1 MFRRRARPCQP
12 AESGKCRRFR
22 ARRPGLRQNVAVQI
36 TSPPQA
42 GISRRR
48 FLGTAGAI
56 AAGAAAPLILP
67 GRLFG
72 APAPSDRVTL
82 GFIGTG
88 RQAMAMNIPEFLAVP
103 GVQVAAVCDVDGW
116 RLGEA
121 RKLVEAHYATQR
133 PAGTYSGCAAYRDFR
148 ELLARPDIDAVMIS
162 TPDHWHAVMAAAAL
176 RAGKDV
182 SLEKPITR
190 FIGEGRLLARLAATH
205 SRVFRVDSEFR
216 SLERFRRA
224 VELVRN
230 GRIGTLRT
238 IRSGS
243 PVEEF
248 PEESEAAAPV
258 PPELD
263 YNLWLGPAPE
273 VPYIQKR
280 VHAPHD
286 LKSRPGW
293 FRSRLFADGM
303 LTNWGAHLN
312 DIAQWG
318 HGTERTGPV
327 EVKATGR
334 FHEGQVWNV
343 LEQFDAW
350 YRFADGV
357 EMFYTMGEPHVRFE
371 GDTGWIQVNYSR
383 TAGHPE
389 LLEASSPAILK
400 ERIGP
405 DELQFPLK
413 SERVDFIEAVRSRG
427 QTMEDAEVG
436 QRTISIC
443 HLAYISIQCGGATLR
458 WDPVKER
465 FPDDAAAN
473 QLLAG
478 PAPRAPWSLER
489 S

>member
-1 MFRRRARPCQP
+1 MQ
-12 AESGKCRRFR
+12 K
-22 ARRPGLRQNVAVQI
+22 
-36 TSPPQA
+36 TSTPQQA
-42 GISRRR
+42 GLNRRQ

-72 APAPSDRVTL
+72 ASAPSDRVTL

-88 RQAMAMNIPEFLAVP
+88 RQAMGMNIPEFMAVP
-103 GVQVAAVCDVDGW
+103 GVQVVAVCDVDSW

-121 RKLVEAHYATQR
+121 KKLVEAFYAKQT
-133 PAGTYSGCAAYRDFR
+133 PAGTFKGCATYRDFR

-162 TPDHWHAVMAAAAL
+162 TPDHWHAIMAAAAL

-190 FIGEGRLLARLAATH
+190 FISEGRMIADLAAKH
-205 SRVFRVDSEFR
+205 ERVFRVDSEFR
-216 SLERFRRA
+216 SLERFHRA

-230 GRIGTLRT
+230 GRIGGLHT

-248 PEESEAAAPV
+248 PEESEAVSAP

-263 YNLWLGPAPE
+263 YDLWLGPAPS

-318 HGTERTGPV
+318 NDTERTGPV
-327 EVKATGR
+327 EVRANGK
-334 FHEGQVWNV
+334 FHEGKVWDV
-343 LEQFDAW
+343 LESFDAR
-350 YRFADGV
+350 YRFANGV

-371 GDTGWIQVNYSR
+371 GDKGWIQVNYFK
-383 TAGHPE
+383 TAAHDF
-389 LLEASSPAILK
+389 LEASNPAILQ
-400 ERIGP
+400 EQLGP
-405 DELQFPLK
+405 GDLRFPLR
-413 SERVDFIEAVRSRG
+413 SERADFIEAVKTRG
-427 QTMEDAEVG
+427 RTLEDPEVG
-436 QRTISIC
+436 QRTISLC
-443 HLAYISIQCGGATLR
+443 HLAYISIQRGGATLR

-465 FPDDAAAN
+465 FPDDEAAN
-473 QLLAG
+473 ALLGG
-478 PAPRAPWSLER
+478 PAPRAPWSLET

>member
-1 MFRRRARPCQP
+1 MPSLSRAWRP
-12 AESGKCRRFR
+12 R
-22 ARRPGLRQNVAVQI
+22 LRQNVAVHDTPI
-36 TSPPQA
+36 PPQA
-42 GISRRR
+42 GVSRRR
-48 FLGTAGAI
+48 FLAAASAA
-56 AAGAAAPLILP
+56 AAGAAGPLILS

-72 APAPSDRVTL
+72 ATAPSDRVTL

-88 RQAMAMNIPEFLAVP
+88 RQAMGMNIPEFLAVP
-103 GVQVAAVCDVDGW
+103 GVQVLAVCDVDGW

-121 RKLVEAHYATQR
+121 KKLVDAHYAKQT
-133 PAGTYSGCAAYRDFR
+133 ASGVYIGCAAYRDFR

-162 TPDHWHAVMAAAAL
+162 TPDHWHAIVAAAAL

-190 FIGEGRLLARLAATH
+190 FISEGRLLADLALRH
-205 SRVFRVDSEFR
+205 KRVFRVDSEFR
-216 SLERFRRA
+216 SLERFHRA
-224 VELVRN
+224 AELVRN
-230 GRIGTLRT
+230 GRVGRLHT

-248 PEESEAAAPV
+248 PEESEAVTPV
-258 PPELD
+258 PPGLD
-263 YNLWLGPAPE
+263 YDLWLGPAPE

-280 VHAPHD
+280 VHAPRD

-318 HGTERTGPV
+318 NGTERTGPV

-334 FHEGQVWNV
+334 FHDGKVWDV

-350 YRFADGV
+350 YRFPNGV

-371 GDTGWIQVNYSR
+371 GDKGWIQVNYFK
-383 TAGHPE
+383 TAAHDF
-389 LLEASSPAILK
+389 LEAGNPAVLQ

-405 DELQFPLK
+405 DEMKLPFR
-413 SERVDFIEAVRSRG
+413 SERVDFIEAVKSRG
-427 QTMEDAEVG
+427 QTLEDAEVG
-436 QRTISIC
+436 QRTISVC
-443 HLAYISIQCGGATLR
+443 HLAYVSIQRGGATLR
-458 WDPVKER
+458 WDPVTER

-473 QLLAG
+473 QLLTG
-478 PAPRAPWSLER
+478 PAPRAPWSLEK